1 MKKLIALLL
10 TLCMALSLAACGGGT
25 TGGNTD
31 SNKNDGGKQNISTE
45 LPDKKLTIA
54 TSIQINRTE
63 PLNGVGEAVGGRSAI
78 QMVYEP
84 LLLSDGVGNVI
95 PWLAESYEVNDALTE
110 WIFHIREGVTFS
122 NGEALTADDVVCTF
136 NRMVEHYDTPPE
148 NSCLHQLWP
157 VGLWGGVEKIDEYT
171 VKVSLNY
178 TFSDVI
184 LSFTDT
190 MIIPDEAYAERGE
203 ELILD
208 TTSTGYFGTGPW
220 VLQEQT
226 LGQNAVYKKNTN
238 YWNKNYGSYYEEVEV
253 KFITEQT
260 SAAAALANGDIDMYI
275 PSGGI
280 STDLLPQV
288 NQYTDRYNVFQTPAV
303 GFYYLQFNCAE
314 GHPFADEKVREAF
327 LLAIDYQSIVD
338 NVLGGGTVMNQLCP
352 EGFIGY
358 NDSLDAYEYNVEK
371 AKQLLDESSYDGS
384 EIYFMSSNNIHAS
397 EDQLLAIS
405 DFAKAAGFN
414 IKIEAIENA
423 MFSERRI
430 AGNYDL
436 LLSDGRFFDSYPTNV
451 FVARVKNDE
460 HNHGLYDEKLMS
472 TIGKAAES
480 SDRETYVQC
489 MNEAVARMR
498 EISGPLT
505 GLYYADEYAAIGY
518 GITGVELDPAGTYYF
533 QFIDFNVDDPTSTD
547 YAVDWDALT
556 AGL

>member
-10 TLCMALSLAACGGGT
+10 VLCMAFSLAACGN
-25 TGGNTD
+25 NTNSD
-31 SNKNDGGKQNISTE
+31 DPNKTNEDNNKQNISVE

-84 LLLSDGVGNVI
+84 LLLSDGTGNVI
-95 PWLAESYEVNDALTE
+95 PWLAESYEVNDDLTE

-136 NRMVEHYDTPPE
+136 ERMVAHYDTPPE
-148 NSCLHQLWP
+148 SSYLHQIWP
-157 VGLWGGVEKIDEYT
+157 NGLWGGIEKIDEYT
-171 VKVSLNY
+171 VKVNLTY
-178 TFSDVI
+178 TFADVI

-190 MIIPDEAYAERGE
+190 VIIPNEAFEERGE

-220 VLQEQT
+220 IMQEQT
-226 LGQNAVYKKNTN
+226 LGQNAVYKKNPN
-238 YWNKNYGSYYEEVEV
+238 YWNKNYDSYYEEIEV
-253 KFITEQT
+253 TFIKEQT
-260 SAAAALANGDIDMYI
+260 SAAAALANGDIDMYV

-280 STDLLPQV
+280 SPDLLPQV
-288 NQYTDRYNVFQTPAV
+288 EQYSDRYNVFKTPCV

-314 GHPFADEKVREAF
+314 GSVFADPKVREAF

-338 NVLGGGTVMNQLCP
+338 NILGGGTVMNQMCP
-352 EGFIGY
+352 EGFVGY
-358 NDSLDAYEYNVEK
+358 NDSLDAYEYNPEK
-371 AKQLLDESSYDGS
+371 AKQLLEESGYDGS
-384 EIYFMSSNNIHAS
+384 TLAFMSSNNIHAS
-397 EDQLLAIS
+397 EDQMLAIA
-405 DFAKAAGFN
+405 DFAKAVGFN
-414 IKIEAIENA
+414 VQVEAVENA
-423 MFSERRI
+423 SFSERRI
-430 AGNYDL
+430 AGNYDML
-436 LLSDGRFFDSYPTNV
+436 LADGRFFDSYPTNI
-451 FVARVKNDE
+451 FVARIMNDE
-460 HNHGLYDEKLMS
+460 HNHGLYDEELMT
-472 TIGKAAES
+472 TIGKAVGA
-480 SDRETYVQC
+480 SDRDAYKGYISD
-489 MNEAVARMR
+489 AVARMR
-498 EISGPLT
+498 ELSGPLS

-533 QFIDFNVDDPTSTD
+533 QFIDFNEEDPTSTD